1 MGRQSFADDY
11 SFLSSILMYP
21 PAVKF
26 LRIRLISSREVPTLM
41 AISYYVSF
49 SGIASRPPCSTA
61 SSSGIL
67 ETLP

>member
-1 MGRQSFADDY
+1 
-11 SFLSSILMYP
+11 MYP